1 MIYCRTCLQPDTR
14 PNTRFDEAGVCPAC
28 RYFETLA
35 DVDWEERRAELDTI
49 IKNFGRRT
57 KDGYDCI
64 IGVSGG
70 KDSTRQALFIKEVL
84 GLNPLLVCVGYP
96 PEQVSRRGVDNISA
110 LIYQGFDT
118 LLINPAPESWRK
130 LMRHS
135 FLTFQN
141 WCKSTEMAL
150 FSGVPR
156 TAIAYQIPLII
167 WGENPAL
174 QLGDLGTAGRAG
186 WDGNN
191 LRYMNT
197 LAGGDISWMEKVVPS
212 THLLPYRYPHPQEFD
227 QHQIQIIYLGYF
239 WKEWSLLEN
248 GQFSTLRGLDIRD
261 EPPADIGDPHGV
273 TSLDEDWV
281 GMNQMIKYLKFGF
294 GRITDYVNEDLR
306 RGRLTRE
313 QGIDLVKRYDGCC
326 SDAYIASFCD
336 FIDITVDEFWNIIST
351 CVNPKLFERA
361 GPRSWKR
368 KFTVGAG
375 L

>member
-14 PNTRFDEAGVCPAC
+14 PNTRFDKHGICPAC

-35 DVDWEERRAELDTI
+35 EVDWDERRAELETVI
-49 IKNFGRRT
+49 RNLGRPSP
-57 KDGYDCI
+57 DGYDCI

-70 KDSTRQALFIKEVL
+70 KDSLRQALYIKEVL
-84 GLNPLLVCVGYP
+84 GLNPLLACVGYP
-96 PEQVSRRGVDNISA
+96 PEQVTRRGVENVSN
-110 LIYQGFDT
+110 LIYHGFDT
-118 LLINPAPESWRK
+118 LVINPAPESWRN

-150 FSGVPR
+150 FAGVPR
-156 TAIAYQIPLII
+156 TAIAYEIPLII

-174 QLGDLGTAGRAG
+174 QLGDLNTAGKAG

-197 LAGGDISWMEKVVPS
+197 LAGGNISWMEQVTADSK
-212 THLLPYRYPHPQEFD
+212 LLPYRYPHPQEFD

-239 WKEWSLLEN
+239 WKEWSLIEN
-248 GQFSTLRGLDIRD
+248 GQFATLRGLHIR
-261 EPPADIGDPHGV
+261 EETPAQIGDPQGV
-273 TSLDEDWV
+273 TSVDEDWV

-294 GRITDYVNEDLR
+294 GRITDYVNEDVR
-306 RGRLTRE
+306 RGWLTRPE
-313 QGIDLVKRYDGCC
+313 GIALVERYDGCC
-326 SDAYIASFCD
+326 SNEYIASFSD
-336 FIDITVDEFWNIIST
+336 FIGISVDEFWLIISS
-351 CVNPKLFERA
+351 CVNKTLFEPT
-361 GPRSWKR
+361 GPRSWRR
-368 KFTVGAG
+368 KYQVGVG